1 MAPLDV
7 GALIDGGGSGRYQK
21 LLIALVAVTIV
32 FDGVDIQLLGLA
44 IPSMM
49 RDWSVPRSAFAGVL
63 AAGMF
68 GMMIG
73 GAVAGLVG
81 DRWGRKVALLGSVT
95 TFGVLTVAAAAAD
108 GPVTLGVLRFLAGL
122 GLGGAMPNAAALAA
136 EFVPRR
142 HRPFAVT
149 VAIVCV
155 PLGGMVAAAGAE
167 GVLPA
172 WGWRTLF
179 VMGGV
184 APLVVAGF
192 LAAALPESPRFLAR
206 HPARWPELA
215 RLLERFGHPMTAS
228 AQFADASER
237 AVGSVSL
244 AALFQPAFRRDT
256 LALWSA
262 FFFCMLGVY
271 TAFNWV
277 PSMLAGAGLA
287 AYATRGILAFNLG
300 GVLGAITGA
309 LVIARRGS
317 KPTML
322 VLSGGAAASA
332 LGMAALPIVAGAAP
346 LPIIAMLALTGC
358 LINAVQTTMYA
369 LGAHVYPT
377 SVRATGVGTA
387 VAVGRA
393 GGVLST
399 YAGEWALASGG
410 SATFF
415 GLIAAA
421 MTAVF
426 GALAV
431 VGGHIPR
438 TTAGGKP

>member
-7 GALIDGGGSGRYQK
+7 GTLVDGGRSGRYQK

-32 FDGVDIQLLGLA
+32 FDGADIQLLGLA

-49 RDWSVPRSAFAGVL
+49 REWVVPRSAFAAVL

-81 DRWGRKVALLGSVT
+81 DIWGRKVALLGSVA
-95 TFGVLTVAAAAAD
+95 TFGVLTVAASLAD
-108 GPVTLGVLRFLAGL
+108 SPATMGVLRFLAGL

-142 HRPFAVT
+142 DRAIAVT

-155 PLGGMVAAAGAE
+155 PLGGMVAAAIAE

-172 WGWRTLF
+172 WGWRALF
-179 VMGGV
+179 VIGGV
-184 APLVVAGF
+184 APLVVAGV
-192 LAAALPESPRFLAR
+192 LAFVIPESPRFLAR

-215 RLLERFGHPMTAS
+215 ALLSRFGHPTPPGTA
-228 AQFADASER
+228 FVDASEN
-237 AVGSVSL
+237 AVGRVSL

-256 LALWSA
+256 MALWAA
-262 FFFCMLGVY
+262 FLFCLLGVY

-287 AYATRGILAFNLG
+287 AHATRGILAFNLG
-300 GVLGAITGA
+300 GVFGAITGA
-309 LVIARRGS
+309 LVIARQGS

-322 VLSGGAAASA
+322 AMSAGAVASA
-332 LGMAALPIVAGAAP
+332 LAMSALPIVAGASP

-369 LGAHVYPT
+369 LAAHVYPT

-387 VAVGRA
+387 VAVGRT

-410 SATFF
+410 TAAFF

-421 MTAVF
+421 MAVVF
-426 GALAV
+426 GALAAI
-431 VGGHIPR
+431 GGHIPR
-438 TTAGGKP
+438 TPAAQKA

>member
-1 MAPLDV
+1 MAPFDV
-7 GALIDGGGSGRYQK
+7 GALLDGGEWGRYQK
-21 LLIALVAVTIV
+21 ALIALVAVAIV

-44 IPSMM
+44 IPSLM
-49 RDWSVPRSAFAGVL
+49 REWSVPRSAFAAVL

-81 DRWGRKVALLGSVT
+81 DLWGRKVALLGSVT
-95 TFGVLTVAAAAAD
+95 TFGMLTVAASAAD
-108 GPVTLGVLRFLAGL
+108 SPTALGVLRFLAGI
-122 GLGGAMPNAAALAA
+122 GLGGAMPNAAALAS
-136 EFVPRR
+136 ELVPRR

-149 VAIVCV
+149 LTIVCV
-155 PLGGMVAAAGAE
+155 PLGGMVAGVVAE

-179 VMGGV
+179 VIGGIL
-184 APLVVAGF
+184 PLVVAGL
-192 LAAALPESPRFLAR
+192 LATALPESPRFLAR
-206 HPARWPELA
+206 HPPRWPELA
-215 RLLERFGHPMTAS
+215 RLLTRFGHTTPPDAV
-228 AQFADASER
+228 FADASER
-237 AVGSVSL
+237 AVGRVSM
-244 AALFQPAFRRDT
+244 AVLFQPVFRRDT
-256 LALWSA
+256 LALWVA

-300 GVLGAITGA
+300 GVFGAITGA

-322 VLSGGAAASA
+322 ALSGGAVACA
-332 LGMAALPIVAGAAP
+332 LGMATLPIVAGAAP

-358 LINAVQTTMYA
+358 LINAVQTTLYA
-369 LGAHVYPT
+369 LGAHVYAT

-410 SATFF
+410 SAAFF
-415 GLIAAA
+415 GLIAWA
-421 MTAVF
+421 MAVVF
-426 GALAV
+426 GALAAV
-431 VGGHIPR
+431 RGHIPR
-438 TTAGGKP
+438 TTAALRP